1 MEKQNIYQDISAR
14 TGGEIYLGVV
24 GPVRSGKST
33 FIKRFMELL
42 VLPAIKDENE
52 RKRTMDE
59 LPQSG
64 TGKIVMT
71 TEPKFI
77 PKEAAELPMEDMKIK
92 IRLIDCVGFM
102 IPGAG
107 GNLENG
113 QERLVKTPWFDYEVP
128 FTKAAE
134 YGTRKVIRDHS
145 TIGILVTADG
155 SFGEIPRD
163 SYVEAEKKTV
173 AELNEI
179 GKPFLV
185 LVNSERPYS
194 KATQALTEKLAKEYG
209 TSVMAV
215 NCDQLRQE
223 DILEILKNVLLEFPL
238 SSVGFYLPKW
248 VETLRDDHWMKKS
261 ILDLV
266 KEFMAD
272 KGKMK
277 DLYQKVFPSNDYI
290 ESGKIEKIHMDTGTV
305 DVKIQIRD
313 SYYYDILSDLT
324 GLPIKSEYH
333 LIRLMKELS
342 EKKKEF
348 EEVSQALKDAR
359 ERGYGVMK
367 PVLSE
372 ITLSEPEVV
381 KHGNKYGVKIRAE
394 APSIHLIRA
403 NLTTEVAPIVGT
415 QLQAEDLIT
424 YIKEQAGEEPDEIW
438 NVNIFGK
445 TLEQL
450 VDDGISG
457 KVTKIND
464 DSQEK
469 LQNAMDLKA
478 LKDRTWGVI
487 CVVSLVIVV
496 CAVLI
501 IMNPFS
507 DRNYEIALTYFS
519 LLFDGI
525 ISLFS
530 YHYLAFRIR
539 QNEKKSR
546 VRKETKEF
554 AEKQELEFS
563 DAPSMDESTEPE
575 DLQQA
580 TDSVSGTGDEWE
592 LEEKEQEEDSE
603 QGDIHV

>member
-223 DILEILKNVLLEFPL
+223 
-238 SSVGFYLPKW
+238 W
-248 VETLRDDHWMKKS
+248 
-261 ILDLV
+261 
-266 KEFMAD
+266 
-272 KGKMK
+272 
-277 DLYQKVFPSNDYI
+277 
-290 ESGKIEKIHMDTGTV
+290 
-305 DVKIQIRD
+305 
-313 SYYYDILSDLT
+313 
-324 GLPIKSEYH
+324 
-333 LIRLMKELS
+333 
-342 EKKKEF
+342 
-348 EEVSQALKDAR
+348 DAR
-359 ERGYGVMK
+359 KNR
-367 PVLSE
+367 
-372 ITLSEPEVV
+372 
-381 KHGNKYGVKIRAE
+381 
-394 APSIHLIRA
+394 
-403 NLTTEVAPIVGT
+403 
-415 QLQAEDLIT
+415 
-424 YIKEQAGEEPDEIW
+424 
-438 NVNIFGK
+438 
-445 TLEQL
+445 
-450 VDDGISG
+450 
-457 KVTKIND
+457 
-464 DSQEK
+464 
-469 LQNAMDLKA
+469 
-478 LKDRTWGVI
+478 
-487 CVVSLVIVV
+487 
-496 CAVLI
+496 
-501 IMNPFS
+501 
-507 DRNYEIALTYFS
+507 
-519 LLFDGI
+519 
-525 ISLFS
+525 
-530 YHYLAFRIR
+530 
-539 QNEKKSR
+539 
-546 VRKETKEF
+546 
-554 AEKQELEFS
+554 
-563 DAPSMDESTEPE
+563 
-575 DLQQA
+575 
-580 TDSVSGTGDEWE
+580 
-592 LEEKEQEEDSE
+592 
-603 QGDIHV
+603 

>member
-1 MEKQNIYQDISAR
+1 MERHNIYQDISAR

-33 FIKRFMELL
+33 FIKRFMELM
-42 VLPAIKDENE
+42 VLPEIADENE
-52 RKRTMDE
+52 RQRTFDE

-64 TGKIVMT
+64 TGKTIMT

-77 PKEAAELPMEDMKIK
+77 PKEAVELPMEDMKIK

-102 IPGAG
+102 VKGAG
-107 GNLENG
+107 GHLENG

-145 TIGILVTADG
+145 TIGILVTTDG

-173 AELNEI
+173 EELLSI
-179 GKPFLV
+179 GKPFIV
-185 LVNSERPYS
+185 LLNSDRPYS
-194 KATQALTEKLAKEYG
+194 KATQTLAENLTKEYH
-209 TSVMAV
+209 TTVMPV

-223 DILEILKNVLLEFPL
+223 DIQEILKNVLLEFPL

-266 KEFMAD
+266 KNFMAD
-272 KGKMK
+272 REKMK
-277 DLYQKVFPSNDYI
+277 DLYQKKIPSNEYI
-290 ESGKIEKIHMDTGTV
+290 ESGKIDKIHMDTGEV

-324 GLPIKSEYH
+324 GIPIKSEYH
-333 LIRLMKELS
+333 LIRTMKELAG
-342 EKKKEF
+342 KKREF

-367 PVLSE
+367 QVLSE
-372 ITLSEPEVV
+372 IELSEPEVV
-381 KHGNKYGVKIRAE
+381 KHGNKYGVKIKAE

-403 NLTTEVAPIVGT
+403 NLSTEVAPIVGT

-424 YIKEQAGEEPDEIW
+424 YIKEQAGEDPKEIW

-457 KVTKIND
+457 KVTKINE

-469 LQNAMDLKA
+469 LQNAMEKIVNESSGGL
-478 LKDRTWGVI
+478 I
-487 CVVSLVIVV
+487 C
-496 CAVLI
+496 I
-501 IMNPFS
+501 I
-507 DRNYEIALTYFS
+507 I
-519 LLFDGI
+519 
-525 ISLFS
+525 
-530 YHYLAFRIR
+530 
-539 QNEKKSR
+539 
-546 VRKETKEF
+546 
-554 AEKQELEFS
+554 
-563 DAPSMDESTEPE
+563 
-575 DLQQA
+575 
-580 TDSVSGTGDEWE
+580 
-592 LEEKEQEEDSE
+592 
-603 QGDIHV
+603 